1 MGDHTDGEDRIEHRS
16 TDPQTYVQV
25 MLAKVQRRKDNF
37 LTNGVGTFGHSYPKN
52 IWN

>member
-25 MLAKVQRRKDNF
+25 MLAKVQRRKDN
-37 LTNGVGTFGHSYPKN
+37 LTNGVGTFGDSYPKK